1 MKRHP
6 GGPLFGIACA
16 LSIASLMAV
25 SGCTGQSSRP
35 AGTAVAVTVSDF
47 RFALS
52 RVVLPGGTASFQ
64 VHGRGPSTHEFVVV
78 RTSLPDDHLP
88 LKADGLTVDEDS
100 GHLGFI
106 GELGDIDI
114 GDSHTLDLRLTP
126 GHFVLFCNLEG
137 HYLGGMHVS
146 LEVRSSGPKG

>member
-6 GGPLFGIACA
+6 RGPLFGIACG
-16 LSIASLMAV
+16 LSIASLMVV
-25 SGCTGQSSRP
+25 SACTGQSSRP
-35 AGTAVAVTVSDF
+35 AGTVVAVTISDF

-64 VHGRGPSTHEFVVV
+64 VHSRGPSTHEFVVV

-100 GHLGFI
+100 GQLGAVGEI
-106 GELGDIDI
+106 GEIDI
-114 GDSHTLDLRLTP
+114 GDSPTLSLRLAS
-126 GHFVLFCNLEG
+126 GHYVLFCNLEG

-146 LEVRSSGPKG
+146 LEVRGSGPRG